1 MENLVEKSFAQN
13 EKKIYFFELSW
24 SVVSKFQLILDL
36 LKSKSLQGNSTKFQ
50 DKIFPTT
57 SELYQM
63 NVS

>member
-36 LKSKSLQGNSTKFQ
+36 LKSRSLQDS
-50 DKIFPTT
+50 KIMEKIYFGMYFFII
-57 SELYQM
+57 SI
-63 NVS
+63 